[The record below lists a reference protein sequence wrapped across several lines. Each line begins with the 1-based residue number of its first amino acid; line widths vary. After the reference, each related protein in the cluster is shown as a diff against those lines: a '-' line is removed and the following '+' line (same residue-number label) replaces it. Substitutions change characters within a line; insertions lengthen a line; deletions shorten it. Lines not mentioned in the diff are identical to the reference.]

1 MRERRL
7 VQHPGA
13 LPGCAICHGGG
24 TRVIEADEGAVARP
38 CSCVGRCPLC
48 QGLGMRRESDQ
59 PRAPVSPCVCREV
72 QRRQR
77 LFDEAGIPRRY
88 ALATRG
94 SFRPQDLRQQ
104 QVMIELQRW
113 LGDFAAGDAPRGLV
127 LWGDVGRGKTHL
139 LASLIRELTLDQ
151 GVSCRFIEFSHLVAD
166 AKAGFDEG
174 RGLGVLLAPL
184 SRVTVLALDELGKGR
199 ATEFEQQVLDE
210 LISRR
215 YNASLPL
222 LTATNYRPGP
232 AEGRLTASAAEGRQ
246 VSLADR
252 VGDRVYSRLRETC
265 DFVQLTG
272 EDYRERARRPGR
284 PRAGG

>member
-1 MRERRL
+1 MIERRP
-7 VQHPGA
+7 VPHPGA
-13 LPGCAICHGGG
+13 LPGCELCHGSG
-24 TRVIEADEGAVARP
+24 TRVIEADEGSVARP

-48 QGLGMRRESDQ
+48 QGLGMRREGPG
-59 PRAPVSPCVCREV
+59 PRAPVSPCACREV
-72 QRRQR
+72 LRRQR
-77 LFDEAGIPRRY
+77 LFDDAGVPRRY

-94 SFRPQDLRQQ
+94 SFKPQDLRQQ

-113 LGDFAAGDAPRGLV
+113 LGDFASGASPRGLV

-139 LASLIRELTLDQ
+139 LVSLLRELTLDQ

-174 RGLGVLLAPL
+174 RGLGGLLAPL

-199 ATEFEQQVLDE
+199 ATEFEQQVVDE

-215 YNASLPL
+215 YNANLPL

-232 AEGRLTASAAEGRQ
+232 AEGRLAANATDGRQ

-252 VGDRVYSRLRETC
+252 VGERVYSRLRETC

-272 EDYRERARRPGR
+272 DDYRERARRTGR
-284 PRAGG
+284 ARAGG